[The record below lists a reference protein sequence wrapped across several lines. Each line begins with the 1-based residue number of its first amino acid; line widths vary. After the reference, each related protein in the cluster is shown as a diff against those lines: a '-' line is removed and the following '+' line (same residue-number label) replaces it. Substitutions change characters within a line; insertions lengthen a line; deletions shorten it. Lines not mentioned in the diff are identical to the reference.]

1 MPLVLDD
8 LDARVRASVR
18 QFWKAQ
24 ADALKAQKR
33 SKKKDTGRRGALT
46 SGRHLAAFA
55 TLIRELVAANG
66 LPESDV
72 RTAGDE
78 VTIPGYFRATKSWDL
93 VVVHR
98 GLLIAAIELKSM
110 GSSFGNNLNNRAEE
124 ILGQSVDL
132 LKAHE
137 HRVYRSSPRPFLGY
151 CVLLADEPAAHR
163 TVGTQS
169 PHFDVLPEFAKASY
183 AQRFAILC
191 RKLVEEE
198 LYAEACLLL
207 TPPAEGQKSGAYSHL
222 DEATSF
228 KRFAVGL
235 AAHIAK
241 IAASSD

>member
-1 MPLVLDD
+1 MPLILDD
-8 LDARVRASVR
+8 LDARVKAAVR
-18 QFWKAQ
+18 KFWKAQ
-24 ADALKAQKR
+24 HDALKAKR
-33 SKKKDTGRRGALT
+33 RAKKKDTGRRGALT

-55 TLIRELVAANG
+55 ALIREIVAANG

-72 RTAGDE
+72 LTSGDH

-93 VVVHR
+93 LVVHR
-98 GLLIAAIELKSM
+98 GLLVAAIELKSM

-124 ILGQSVDL
+124 ILGQSLDL

-137 HRVYRSSPRPFLGY
+137 HRLYRASPRPFLGY

-163 TVGTQS
+163 TVGTSS

-183 AQRFAILC
+183 AERFAILC

-207 TPPAEGQKSGAYSHL
+207 TPPAAGLKSGEYRHI

-235 AAHIAK
+235 AAHVAK
-241 IAASSD
+241 IAAVDA